1 MKQRIITGAVLIVL
15 AVLWMFY
22 FPWYG
27 YLAASVLIAVL
38 GGWEWGQFISAK
50 ARIPYGAAILVL
62 GGAALALVPGLWG
75 EGHNHAASFG
85 SAAAVAAVSIAS
97 VWWILASAMVLTY
110 PEKSVWWKS
119 SAALKAV
126 FGLLTL
132 VPFLISLVIL
142 HTGNGDI
149 PVLPFESEGL
159 NLLYPMLLVWCADS
173 GADFAGK
180 NFGKHHMIP
189 KVSPGKTVEG
199 LAGGIVLSGIV
210 AVAFSQSAAHT
221 LPVLAASAAAIVFSV
236 MGDLTESMFK
246 RSAGVKDSSNLLP
259 GHGGVLDRVDSLT
272 AALPVYL
279 AVLSVLG

>member
-22 FPWYG
+22 FPWYA

-50 ARIPYGAAILVL
+50 ARVAYGAAILVL
-62 GGAALALVPGLWG
+62 GGAAVALIPGLWG
-75 EGHNHAASFG
+75 DVHNHYASFG
-85 SAAAVAAVSIAS
+85 APAAVAAVSIAAL
-97 VWWILASAMVLTY
+97 WWILASAMVLTY
-110 PEKSVWWKS
+110 PEKSAWWQSSKS
-119 SAALKAV
+119 LTSV
-126 FGLLTL
+126 FGVLTL
-132 VPFLISLVIL
+132 LPFLISLVIL

-149 PVLPFESEGL
+149 PVLPFESDGL

-173 GADFAGK
+173 GAYFAGK

-210 AVAFSQSAAHT
+210 AAAFSLSAEHS
-221 LPVLAASAAAIVFSV
+221 LPVLCASAAAIVFSV

-246 RSAGVKDSSNLLP
+246 RSAGVKDSSSLLP

-279 AVLSVLG
+279 AVLSLLG

>member
-97 VWWILASAMVLTY
+97 VWW
-110 PEKSVWWKS
+110 KS

-126 FGLLTL
+126 FGLLAL

-173 GADFAGK
+173 GAYFAGK

>member
-1 MKQRIITGAVLIVL
+1 
-15 AVLWMFY
+15 
-22 FPWYG
+22 
-27 YLAASVLIAVL
+27 
-38 GGWEWGQFISAK
+38 
-50 ARIPYGAAILVL
+50 
-62 GGAALALVPGLWG
+62 
-75 EGHNHAASFG
+75 
-85 SAAAVAAVSIAS
+85 
-97 VWWILASAMVLTY
+97 
-110 PEKSVWWKS
+110 
-119 SAALKAV
+119 
-126 FGLLTL
+126 
-132 VPFLISLVIL
+132 
-142 HTGNGDI
+142 
-149 PVLPFESEGL
+149 
-159 NLLYPMLLVWCADS
+159 
-173 GADFAGK
+173 
-180 NFGKHHMIP
+180 MIP

>member
-1 MKQRIITGAVLIVL
+1 
-15 AVLWMFY
+15 
-22 FPWYG
+22 
-27 YLAASVLIAVL
+27 
-38 GGWEWGQFISAK
+38 
-50 ARIPYGAAILVL
+50 
-62 GGAALALVPGLWG
+62 
-75 EGHNHAASFG
+75 
-85 SAAAVAAVSIAS
+85 
-97 VWWILASAMVLTY
+97 
-110 PEKSVWWKS
+110 
-119 SAALKAV
+119 
-126 FGLLTL
+126 
-132 VPFLISLVIL
+132 
-142 HTGNGDI
+142 
-149 PVLPFESEGL
+149 
-159 NLLYPMLLVWCADS
+159 VWCADS
-173 GADFAGK
+173 GAYFAGK